1 MSAVGADMNPFPAS
15 VSLGHDD
22 RRLKIM
28 CATSTGEAA
37 VSTVKRCSRASW
49 PSQGRTPRPSTT
61 CRRSTRSA
69 ARKSRMTV
77 GAAADADVEPVG
89 GLLDLGEHVLG

>member
-28 CATSTGEAA
+28 CATPTGEAA
-37 VSTVKRCSRASW
+37 VSTDQASVPVVPANCDGIPGSTELALSAPACVPRSRVVRDRHTA
-49 PSQGRTPRPSTT
+49 
-61 CRRSTRSA
+61 RRRGCGPWA
-69 ARKSRMTV
+69 LR
-77 GAAADADVEPVG
+77 
-89 GLLDLGEHVLG
+89 